1 MSFRHFTALAV
12 TIFSR
17 LGWISGNFVA
27 PPPMFDHVEPE
38 TTTAAPERARPLSCR
53 EAISGAPMTPVE
65 RELWA
70 DLLDL

>member
-1 MSFRHFTALAV
+1 MSFRHLTALAV

-17 LGWISGNFVA
+17 LGWISGNFLA
-27 PPPMFDHVEPE
+27 PPPMLDYVEPD
-38 TTTAAPERARPLSCR
+38 TPTAASERTRPLAGR
-53 EAISGAPMTPVE
+53 EVISGAPMTPVE